1 MKLQFDIMALAG
13 TFVAMGLHLDIEFQS
28 DIIPG
33 AQC

>member
-13 TFVAMGLHLDIEFQS
+13 TFVAMGLHLDTEFQS

>member
-13 TFVAMGLHLDIEFQS
+13 TFVAMGVHLDIEFQS